1 MKLPINGGER
11 VGWEYHD
18 ITLSRVPVYGFGIAV
33 SGGRDNPHFMNG
45 DPSIAISDVLK
56 AGPAEGKLLVNDRVI
71 SANGISLENVDYSQ
85 AIHVL
90 RECGNTVNLLIKRR
104 ALIST
109 TGNSNN
115 FTQQQQHQTLSIND
129 GNNNNLIKIT
139 LSKNSKKED
148 LGIVLGCKIFV
159 KEIVNRNLIVNNS
172 DTKENHLQEGDII
185 QKINNT
191 NVENLS
197 LKEAKKLLDNCKDKL
212 TLIVCRD
219 LLNQNFSNENGNYI
233 NGHSRS
239 NSAISNQL
247 FRQQQQHQHQQ
258 PSLKWPSSNG
268 YESSIQS
275 PLPNTS
281 TNINDSMTAIN
292 DNINHGPPSFTS
304 SSIATMANSR
314 ATNGWSN
321 QNLYVQPPTRM
332 NDSSLMNGNDQ
343 TTRLNGHCEQLASTS
358 HNGNT
363 SETTVSPSAK
373 LSHRPLPQKPS
384 TSSVSAVCSS
394 SSSIQLGE
402 STTIES
408 TNGNM
413 MVKTNESSNPETIVD
428 QEMNLSP
435 KTTNDEIR
443 YIAFQKEGSVGIR
456 LTGGNEVGIF
466 VTAVQPGSPA
476 YQQGL
481 QVADKILKANNVDM
495 KDFTREEAVLYLLRI
510 KDRIELYV
518 QNCKEEYENIV
529 AKQQGDSFHIRVH
542 FNYDSEGKGELS
554 FHDGD
559 VFHVVDTLFNG
570 VVGSW
575 FVYRLG
581 RNNQEI
587 QKGSIPNKSR
597 ADELATEQRLE
608 NRSKKSNSGADDLGL
623 TETVSSRRSNFFKR
637 RRSARRSK
645 SLCRDNWEDILFGD
659 GNSKFEA
666 YERVTLRHPG
676 FVRPVIFFGPLADIA
691 REKLLRDYP
700 DKFECPQSMMNGS
713 KSEQV
718 VKNSKLSNN
727 SGIFR
732 LSAIKEIIERG
743 KHALLDIT
751 PSAVDRLNYA
761 QFYPI
766 VIFMRVENKSIV
778 KELRNRSST
787 KNTVHRSSRKLFEQ
801 SIKLEKLWH
810 HVFTTSITLTSGGGD
825 LWYKKLREII
835 DKQQTQTVWMSAFKP
850 DESISDDF
858 LFPMN
863 SISRLSYASSP
874 ESDLDISINDG
885 KTDDDDDEDVNKKD
899 EDDGF
904 STSVTGNRLAKASSD
919 PSLAKIDTTE
929 TLVSRTNVDE
939 TKSSAENQS
948 TMTNQNDQ
956 QSSSPSTNKQIPL
969 HLLLKKEL
977 TKNNSFQKRV
987 EQQQNDNIPITE
999 YPTLKLGD
1007 TPSSSSMNRA
1017 TVDESPLPP
1026 PPLPPPL
1033 SQPANSV
1040 KLAAVEIPPRIDRN
1054 SKPSRFRSAHE
1065 RLFGSTNSSKYPST
1079 TTTTQVAAPP
1089 PPRPIT
1095 SIHSHSNSIHQYQT
1109 DDSDYINTTVFEY
1122 AMDKPVGQSVDQN
1135 VMVPRTTNGSITN
1148 DQSHKFN
1155 RSMPVPPKPDSL
1167 ERTKKVPP
1175 LPVQNGKT
1183 EYLQGAATKTPPSP
1197 PPKPKLNNHSLSYQ
1211 MNSMTLNDNNRQQ
1224 SYVMYDRNHPQGYG
1238 DYDNMP
1244 SLYPPLKVPPKRV
1257 MNTMTANPMEISNG
1271 PPGYYQSL
1279 PQSSYHHHHG
1289 YQTSKDHAIHQRY
1302 SSHAET
1308 ISNFINGTTTYH
1320 NNNNNND
1327 FTIKD
1332 RNAYIDSMQ
1341 GVKATKVPVHMD
1353 PSANHYNHSQP
1364 NYDNL
1369 CYPSS
1374 SGLYMNS
1381 GANYMPPPP
1390 PPPPLPQQS
1399 NDNTYLNFPFNVSR
1413 STLDGNA
1420 VGGYDLHHHGLMND
1434 MNGQNGSPLPPPPPL
1449 PTYSRSN
1456 NPTPNIVQPIAQQA
1470 RQSGIYLDLSSNREN
1485 RGSAFELYQRKP
1497 LETSS
1502 ARISTTPGSPMFHG
1516 LPPPPPLLPVNDFNQ
1531 TNMYTN
1537 IDEIQSSQISINKN
1551 GKSMGQSSSNVIATA
1566 RGIFG
1571 CEGGS
1576 LVSAETGVSIII
1588 PPYAIPEGITQEI
1601 YFKVCE
1607 DNKLAP
1613 PLDRNLGETLLSP
1626 TVMCGPHGLRFNI
1639 PIELR
1644 LPHCAIVNPESWSF
1658 ALKSSDINNGEPT
1671 GWRNISLNNDEGDR
1685 INGNNFNEQF
1695 VSVLVDHF

>member
-109 TGNSNN
+109 MNSTH
-115 FTQQQQHQTLSIND
+115 FSSVND
-129 GNNNNLIKIT
+129 ANNNNLIKIT
-139 LSKNSKKED
+139 LTKNSKKED
-148 LGIVLGCKIFV
+148 LGIVLGCKIFI
-159 KEIVNRNLIVNNS
+159 KEIVNRNLTTNG
-172 DTKENHLQEGDII
+172 DKENHLQEGDVI

-212 TLIVCRD
+212 TLVVRRD
-219 LLNQNFSNENGNYI
+219 MMINQNFLNENRNYI

-239 NSAISNQL
+239 NSGISNM
-247 FRQQQQHQHQQ
+247 FRQQHQHLTQ
-258 PSLKWPSSNG
+258 KWPQNG
-268 YESSIQS
+268 YESSAQS

-281 TNINDSMTAIN
+281 LSNNNELAN
-292 DNINHGPPSFTS
+292 DNVNHGQSPYNS

-314 ATNGWSN
+314 STNGWSN

-332 NDSSLMNGNDQ
+332 NDSSLINGNHD
-343 TTRLNGHCEQLASTS
+343 TTRNRELINGNIDHCEPSSTS
-358 HNGNT
+358 SMNT
-363 SETTVSPSAK
+363 SETVISPTAK
-373 LSHRPLPQKPS
+373 LSYRPLPQKP
-384 TSSVSAVCSS
+384 TATTSS

-402 STTIES
+402 TTES
-408 TNGNM
+408 TNTNM
-413 MVKTNESSNPETIVD
+413 VTTSSNVNSNPETVVD
-428 QEMNLSP
+428 QEISLIP
-435 KTTNDEIR
+435 KTQINNEIR

-529 AKQQGDSFHIRVH
+529 AKQKGDSFYIRVH

-608 NRSKKSNSGADDLGL
+608 NRSKKSNSGTDDLSI
-623 TETVSSRRSNFFKR
+623 TETGSSRRSNFFKR

-645 SLCRDNWEDILFGD
+645 SLCRENWEDILFGD
-659 GNSKFEA
+659 ANSKFQA
-666 YERVTLRHPG
+666 YERVALRHPG

-700 DKFECPQSMMNGS
+700 DKFESPQSMNS
-713 KSEQV
+713 SNEEST
-718 VKNSKLSNN
+718 KNSKLNN
-727 SGIFR
+727 SGIVR
-732 LSAIKEIIERG
+732 LSAIKEIIEHG

-801 SIKLEKLWH
+801 SIKLEKIWH
-810 HVFTTSITLTSGGGD
+810 HVFTSSITLTSGGD

-835 DKQQTQTVWMSAFKP
+835 DKQQTQNVWMSEFKP

-874 ESDLDISINDG
+874 ESDLDISMNDG
-885 KTDDDDDEDVNKKD
+885 KMDDDDDNENRDKD
-899 EDDGF
+899 KDGGF
-904 STSVTGNRLAKASSD
+904 LSSTSGGRLAKSSSD
-919 PSLAKIDTTE
+919 PSLAKIDPASTTAE
-929 TLVSRTNVDE
+929 TMVSFETNTPKADE
-939 TKSSAENQS
+939 TKPIENQS
-948 TMTNQNDQ
+948 TMPIKNDQ
-956 QSSSPSTNKQIPL
+956 QSPSSPSNKQIPL

-977 TKNNSFQKRV
+977 TKNNSFQKRM
-987 EQQQNDNIPITE
+987 EQQQQIDNIPITE

-1007 TPSSSSMNRA
+1007 TQSMSLDRTAVGVNA
-1017 TVDESPLPP
+1017 ESPLPP
-1026 PPLPPPL
+1026 PPPFPPL
-1033 SQPANSV
+1033 PQPATSNSS
-1040 KLAAVEIPPRIDRN
+1040 KLAVEIPPRIDRN

-1065 RLFGSTNSSKYPST
+1065 RLFGSSSSSKA
-1079 TTTTQVAAPP
+1079 TQPAPP
-1089 PPRPIT
+1089 LPPPT
-1095 SIHSHSNSIHQYQT
+1095 SVASSVHNGSNGHQY

-1122 AMDKPVGQSVDQN
+1122 ATDKLQKIEQSVDQHMMEQKN
-1135 VMVPRTTNGSITN
+1135 SVLPRTTGSFIN
-1148 DQSHKFN
+1148 DPYKFTRSAAQS
-1155 RSMPVPPKPDSL
+1155 VQPKPSSL
-1167 ERTKKVPP
+1167 ERTKKPLPPP
-1175 LPVQNGKT
+1175 LPAPANGKT
-1183 EYLQGAATKTPPSP
+1183 ESPGYLQHPTKTPPSP
-1197 PPKPKLNNHSLSYQ
+1197 PPKPKLNNHSLQYQ
-1211 MNSMTLNDNNRQQ
+1211 MNAMTLNDNRQQ
-1224 SYVMYDRNHPQGYG
+1224 MLNNGSKPYMSTTSMMHDRNHQQGYG

-1244 SLYPPLKVPPKRV
+1244 PLYPLKVPPKRAL
-1257 MNTMTANPMEISNG
+1257 NTVATNSSEMSNG

-1279 PQSSYHHHHG
+1279 PHSSYHHG
-1289 YQTSKDHAIHQRY
+1289 YPTSKDHSIHQRY

-1308 ISNFINGTTTYH
+1308 ISNFINGTTTY
-1320 NNNNNND
+1320 NNTDMNGNLNM
-1327 FTIKD
+1327 KD
-1332 RNAYIDSMQ
+1332 RTAYIDSMQ
-1341 GVKATKVPVHMD
+1341 GVKANKVAVHMD

-1381 GANYMPPPP
+1381 TANYMPPPP
-1390 PPPPLPQQS
+1390 PLPQQQP
-1399 NDNTYLNFPFNVSR
+1399 NDNTYLNFPFNVR
-1413 STLDGNA
+1413 TFENP
-1420 VGGYDLHHHGLMND
+1420 VGYDHHGPMASSMMND
-1434 MNGQNGSPLPPPPPL
+1434 MNGHNGQPSPLPPPPPL

-1456 NPTPNIVQPIAQQA
+1456 NPTPNIVQPIPQQA
-1470 RQSGIYLDLSSNREN
+1470 RQSGLYLDLSSNREN

-1497 LETSS
+1497 MDTSS
-1502 ARISTTPGSPMFHG
+1502 ARISTTTPGSPMFHG
-1516 LPPPPPLLPVNDFNQ
+1516 LPPPPPLLPVNDF
-1531 TNMYTN
+1531 
-1537 IDEIQSSQISINKN
+1537 K
-1551 GKSMGQSSSNVIATA
+1551 
-1566 RGIFG
+1566 
-1571 CEGGS
+1571 
-1576 LVSAETGVSIII
+1576 
-1588 PPYAIPEGITQEI
+1588 
-1601 YFKVCE
+1601 
-1607 DNKLAP
+1607 
-1613 PLDRNLGETLLSP
+1613 
-1626 TVMCGPHGLRFNI
+1626 
-1639 PIELR
+1639 
-1644 LPHCAIVNPESWSF
+1644 
-1658 ALKSSDINNGEPT
+1658 
-1671 GWRNISLNNDEGDR
+1671 
-1685 INGNNFNEQF
+1685 
-1695 VSVLVDHF
+1695 